1 MKILFTTLLFL
12 SNLLLFSQ
20 NSKLIKNPKKENKL
34 SIGVVGGNYTQV
46 LELNGDHL
54 ANLNSYSAN
63 ISLDY
68 FVSENSYI
76 KTGYQGIST
85 ISFSGIS
92 YDSYKLPLLLG
103 HNFFSGKKYGSDIS
117 LQGEIGLY
125 LRNITNFN
133 NTSSITYTDNSVI
146 GIQFSFNLRY
156 DLSKKWFAIISL
168 NSDRDFDD
176 IITSQDNT
184 IKIENSYALRLGFGF
199 KF

>member
-1 MKILFTTLLFL
+1 MSF
-12 SNLLLFSQ
+12 LLFSQ
-20 NSKLIKNPKKENKL
+20 NSKDIKNPNKENKL
-34 SIGVVGGNYTQV
+34 SIGISGGNYTQV

-54 ANLNSYSAN
+54 SNLNSYSAN

-68 FVSENSYI
+68 FISEKSYL

-103 HNFFSGKKYGSDIS
+103 HNFFSGKKFNSDIS
-117 LQGEIGLY
+117 LQGEVGLY
-125 LRNITNFN
+125 LRNITNFSN
-133 NTSSITYTDNSVI
+133 KSSITYNDNSVI
-146 GIQFSFNLRY
+146 GIQFSFNLKY
-156 DLSKKWFAIISL
+156 DLSKKWFAIMSL
-168 NSDRDFDD
+168 NTDRDFDD

-184 IKIENSYALRLGFGF
+184 IRLKDSYALRLGFGF

>member
-1 MKILFTTLLFL
+1 
-12 SNLLLFSQ
+12 LFSQ
-20 NSKLIKNPKKENKL
+20 NSKFIKNPKKENKL
-34 SIGVVGGNYTQV
+34 SIGIVGGNYIQV

-85 ISFSGIS
+85 ISFAGIS
-92 YDSYKLPLLLG
+92 YDSYKLPLLFG
-103 HNFFSGKKYGSDIS
+103 HNFFSGKKFNSDIS

-125 LRNITNFN
+125 LRDITNFN
-133 NTSSITYTDNSVI
+133 NNSSNTYTDKSVI

-168 NSDRDFDD
+168 NSDRDFND

-184 IKIENSYALRLGFGF
+184 IKIKNSYALRLGFGL